1 MNAKG
6 ENQEIL
12 GVAAKFDHRVQN
24 EAGQRLRE
32 FCQENTLSYQTP
44 FSNKTKDYSTH
55 GHHQMI
61 NNEIDC
67 KEYNQYEDGEALYS
81 QQQQQKNQ
89 ELSVAQIMSSLLQ
102 NSGFN

>member
-1 MNAKG
+1 
-6 ENQEIL
+6 
-12 GVAAKFDHRVQN
+12 
-24 EAGQRLRE
+24 
-32 FCQENTLSYQTP
+32 
-44 FSNKTKDYSTH
+44 
-55 GHHQMI
+55 MI

-102 NSGFN
+102 NSGFNWRK

>member
-6 ENQEIL
+6 ENQEIP
-12 GVAAKFDHRVQN
+12 GVTGKFGHGVQN

-44 FSNKTKDYSTH
+44 FSNNTKDYSTH

-61 NNEIDC
+61 NTEIRLIIFFAA
-67 KEYNQYEDGEALYS
+67 KDGEALYS
-81 QQQQQKNQ
+81 QQKQDR
-89 ELSVAQIMSSLLQ
+89 ELTVAEIINSLLP
-102 NSGFN
+102 NSGLN

>member
-6 ENQEIL
+6 ENQEIP
-12 GVAAKFDHRVQN
+12 GVTGKFGHGVQN

-32 FCQENTLSYQTP
+32 LCQENTLSYQTP
-44 FSNKTKDYSTH
+44 FSNNTKDYSAH

-67 KEYNQYEDGEALYS
+67 KEYNQSEDGEAVYS
-81 QQQQQKNQ
+81 QQQQKDQ
-89 ELSVAQIMSSLLQ
+89 ELTVAQIMSSLLQ
-102 NSGFN
+102 NSGLN